1 LFKTPNY
8 KTKLKSISNKSEK
21 NQIKQ
26 NKMKKQL
33 LFMAIA
39 GLFTSIASATDLYV
53 RDLGAGGAYPTI
65 SAAITAAVDGD
76 RIIIKPKIGNAPYL
90 ETVTINKSL
99 TLLSE
104 TNFSKYYV
112 QGVIS
117 FVPAVGRVV
126 TINNMYAY
134 QSDIITS
141 TTTLAA
147 GRATINLIN
156 CTADGGF
163 TLDNTQRVTANIFQ
177 SRCSGIA
184 RIVHGKVTGS
194 VINHLRVYED
204 ATPLATTDI
213 SIIGNDLPNGCI
225 YNSTD
230 YAFNFSNNDVAY
242 LSSVAAAGSSDL
254 VLYGFSI
261 ENMKVGST
269 NTVQYN
275 RIYNETSGVSQT
287 NKYAAL
293 YCTATE
299 SCILYIA
306 NNILVN
312 LSVNIGQDYAI
323 TAFNPTPTVVAIN
336 NFCTKTMVLS
346 GVDTATDNISNGT
359 YTFDFNNNIST
370 GGIVNTGI
378 ADEEYTDIDL
388 TRSDI
393 GIFGGSNSWVNFWP
407 PNGGNRPRVTYLSTP
422 RRVYNGTTTMPV
434 EAIGISK

>member
-1 LFKTPNY
+1 
-8 KTKLKSISNKSEK
+8 
-21 NQIKQ
+21 
-26 NKMKKQL
+26 MKKQL
-33 LFMAIA
+33 LFIVIA
-39 GLFTSIASATDLYV
+39 GLFTSMASAADLYV

-90 ETVTINKSL
+90 EAVTINKSL

-104 TNFSKYYV
+104 TNFAKYYV

-117 FVPAVGRVV
+117 IVPAVGRVV

-141 TTTLAA
+141 TTTISG
-147 GRATINLIN
+147 GRATVNIIN

-163 TLDNTQRVTANIFQ
+163 TLDNTQKVTANIFQ

-194 VINHLRVYED
+194 TINHLRVYED

-225 YNSTD
+225 INTTD
-230 YAFNFSNNDVAY
+230 YVFNFSNNDVAY
-242 LSSVAAAGSSDL
+242 LSSVAAAGSSDI
-254 VLYGFSI
+254 VLYGLSI
-261 ENMKVGST
+261 EHMKVGST
-269 NTVQYN
+269 NNVLNN

-293 YCTATE
+293 YCTAIE
-299 SCILYIA
+299 VCVLNIY

-312 LSVNIGQDYAI
+312 LSVNTGQDYAI
-323 TAFNPTPTVVAIN
+323 SNYNGTPTVVAVN
-336 NFCTKTMVLS
+336 NFSTKNFVS
-346 GVDTATDNISNGT
+346 WAVDTQADNISNGT

-378 ADEEYTDIDL
+378 ADDEYADIDL
-388 TRSDI
+388 TRNDI

-407 PNGGNRPRVTYLSTP
+407 PNAGNRPRVTFLNTP
-422 RRVYNGTTTMPV
+422 RRVYNGTTAMPV